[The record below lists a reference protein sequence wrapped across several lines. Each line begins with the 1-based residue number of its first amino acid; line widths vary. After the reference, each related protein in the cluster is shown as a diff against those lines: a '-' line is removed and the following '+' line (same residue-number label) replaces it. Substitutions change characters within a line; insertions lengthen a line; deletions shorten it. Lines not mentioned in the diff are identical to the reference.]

1 MGNFV
6 IFTVAFFIRHISVTA
21 HVLFLVLRLRKKE
34 VFVGWKKEAN
44 EILNY
49 KSFNAVTYFR
59 SESCNNKTTTECQWV
74 FFGLINPKASK
85 RVLYHEKGS
94 YIICTE
100 LLLRMR

>member
-1 MGNFV
+1 M
-6 IFTVAFFIRHISVTA
+6 TA

-34 VFVGWKKEAN
+34 EIVFVGWKKEAN

-74 FFGLINPKASK
+74 SNSL
-85 RVLYHEKGS
+85 V
-94 YIICTE
+94 
-100 LLLRMR
+100 